1 MFKISYCSKILLI
14 AWYKNVQLL
23 YFCVPYWTVMEPKY
37 LKHLTFIFFSLHLGI
52 GSCKEAYNL
61 FK

>member
-1 MFKISYCSKILLI
+1 MFKISHCSKILLI

-37 LKHLTFIFFSLHLGI
+37 LKHLTFIFFLYI
-52 GSCKEAYNL
+52 
-61 FK
+61 